1 MYIKQIILKDY
12 RNYTQDKIEFVTKS
26 NIVIGKNAQGKTNI
40 LEAVYFCAFGKSF
53 RTTKDTE
60 LIKKGSVAFRI
71 RIDFFKN
78 NRDQIIDIIYRQD
91 QKKQILLNEV
101 PLKNIIELIGCI
113 NVVLFSPEDL
123 KLIKGGPSERRR
135 FLDREISHLS
145 KRYIDDLVNYHK
157 ILNQRNKL
165 LKSIFFK
172 PSLKKSLD
180 VWDEQLVQFGIN
192 VIRKRADFIDKLDKI
207 AKITHKSLTYGKETI
222 SVQYFSSLMTHST
235 FEYDK
240 IEIEFKKQLI
250 NAHEK
255 DIKYGF
261 TSIGPHK
268 DDLIIKIDE
277 NDTRKYASQGQQRTA
292 ALTLK
297 LSEIKVIEQE
307 IGETPILL
315 LDDVM
320 SELDLERQSLLTQA
334 IKGMQTILTTTDLQG
349 LDQNQIAPFQLIEV
363 EKGAIL
369 SCREVQSVD
378 YSQSRV

>member
-12 RNYTQDKIEFVTKS
+12 RNYSEDNINFISKS
-26 NIVIGKNAQGKTNI
+26 NIIIGQNAQGKTNI
-40 LEAVYFCAFGKSF
+40 LEAIYFCAFGKSF
-53 RTTKDTE
+53 RTTKDIE
-60 LIKKGSVAFRI
+60 LIRKNSTAFRI
-71 RIDFFKN
+71 KIVYFKN
-78 NRDQIIDIIYRQD
+78 NREQIIDVIYRQD

-101 PLKNIIELIGCI
+101 PLKSIIELIGCI

-145 KRYIDDLVNYHK
+145 KRYIDDLVSYHK

-165 LKSIFFK
+165 LKTIYFQ
-172 PSLKKSLD
+172 PNLKKSLD
-180 VWDEQLVQFGIN
+180 VWDEQLVHYGVNI
-192 VIRKRADFIDKLDKI
+192 IKKRADFINKLDNI
-207 AKITHKSLTYGKETI
+207 AQITHKSLTYGKETI
-222 SVQYFSSLMTHST
+222 SVQYFSSLIAHSK

-240 IEIEFKKQLI
+240 IENEFKKQLV
-250 NAHEK
+250 NSYEK

-261 TSIGPHK
+261 TGIGPHK
-268 DDLIIKIDE
+268 DDLIIKIDD

-320 SELDLERQSLLTQA
+320 SELDLERQSLLTQS
-334 IKGMQTILTTTDLQG
+334 IKGMQTIITTTDLHG
-349 LDQNQIAPFQLIEV
+349 LDHNEIAPFQLIEV
-363 EKGAIL
+363 EKGAVL
-369 SCREVQSVD
+369 SCQEVRNVD
-378 YSQSRV
+378 